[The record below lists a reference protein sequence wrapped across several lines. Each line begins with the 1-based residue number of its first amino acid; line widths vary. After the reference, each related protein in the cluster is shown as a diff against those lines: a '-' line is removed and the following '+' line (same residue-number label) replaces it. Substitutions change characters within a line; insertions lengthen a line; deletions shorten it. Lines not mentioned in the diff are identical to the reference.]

1 MRWGV
6 TADLQFDLYKSLSTL
21 EPDGTTSRLKDM
33 LDCWRW
39 IVDVCVEREC
49 AGLLV
54 IGDIF
59 DSRTEVDISVLDQV
73 CRAFHEAS
81 KRMPLTILV
90 GNHDSYLK
98 NPNLNSAQVFKGMA
112 TIIDTPTI
120 VGKFAFVPW
129 MDDPVAFEAAV
140 DKISTMSAKFLFS
153 HVLVEGA
160 VPKGKGVPLES
171 LHANRFKKVFL
182 GDVHDPMELKH
193 NVQYVGSPMQ
203 IDYRDAGKDR
213 WFILFDDDTGIVEFQ
228 PNRTS
233 PRFHIIEDANTKG
246 IQQKDFTRV
255 KSDDPEIA
263 REAATA
269 AREKCGWVE
278 SLVVPDEE
286 IQPRLNI
293 RTQDAHEDVL
303 RKFIKHQGFEASEDD
318 LTELGLVLLEEA
330 NG

>member
-1 MRWGV
+1 MKWGV
-6 TADLQFDLYKSLSTL
+6 TADLQFDLYPSLSTL
-21 EPDGTTSRLKDM
+21 KPDGTTSRLQDM
-33 LDCWRW
+33 LNCWRW
-39 IVDVCVEREC
+39 IVDEC
-49 AGLLV
+49 AKRHCKGLLV

-59 DSRTEVDISVLDQV
+59 NSRTEVDISVLDQV

-81 KRMPLTILV
+81 KRIPLTILV

-112 TIIDTPTI
+112 TIIDTPT
-120 VGKFAFVPW
+120 VDGKFAFVPW
-129 MDDPVAFEAAV
+129 MDDLEAFEAAV
-140 DKISTMSAKFLFS
+140 AEVSTKKAKFLFS

-160 VPKGKGVPLES
+160 VPKGKGLPLDA
-171 LHANRFKKVFL
+171 LKPKRFKQVFL
-182 GDVHDPMELKH
+182 GDVHEPMSLRS

-213 WFILFDDDTGIVEFQ
+213 WFIIFDDDTGHVEFH
-228 PNRTS
+228 PNKTS

-246 IQQKDFTRV
+246 IRQKDFTRV

-263 REAATA
+263 QEAATA

-278 SLVVPDEE
+278 SFVVPDEE
-286 IQPRLNI
+286 IQPRLNV
-293 RTQDAHEDVL
+293 RTQDAQEDVL
-303 RKFIKHQGFEASEDD
+303 RKFIRYQGVEASEDE
-318 LTELGLVLLEEA
+318 LIALGLELLGEA